1 MKKRYNYGWITSL
14 MKPLLLVLLFGG
26 ILSTSFAQEREYL
39 EGFYAVTRSDNQIFI
54 FNFNKDGTVIVTE
67 KNSEDKDHKELKKYE
82 LIGNTLTLHPIWD
95 PGRIDYFYDVSIT
108 KGADGLF
115 KFSKAGLDYEIQKH
129 SIWPA
134 IMHTLFVLIAL
145 LIFNHL
151 CRWSKWFVWAT
162 CVLLPLYLTIYV
174 WPITTVGTAV
184 DTWFHVA
191 KVWSALAGSVF
202 FTLVRFTKLNNYKW
216 AKFVVA
222 AILVINIAEAV
233 IRDFELGT
241 GFGGIY
247 HFLNGTA
254 GILSI
259 ITLSG
264 WLTIKADDSRFKD
277 MVWPDMTLLWII
289 AYDVWNWS
297 YICNC
302 IPEHAVMGLIVLL
315 GCTIPAFYKVGTWL
329 QARAYT
335 LSAYMMYIMSGSRW
349 ISHPLN
355 NVLIPDNPTF
365 IIILAMLSLG
375 LNSYNAYVHFGMMI
389 RRKAWGFGQPV
400 LTPEE
405 QAAITAT
412 NKSFPHF
419 LKLTYGQGKA
429 LSNSFIIK

>member
-1 MKKRYNYGWITSL
+1 MKKSINKNWLNSVVKPILFLILLGTFSSISYGQN
-14 MKPLLLVLLFGG
+14 K
-26 ILSTSFAQEREYL
+26 EYL

-54 FNFNKDGTVIVTE
+54 FNFNKDGTVLVTE
-67 KNSEDKDHKELKKYE
+67 KNSEDKDYKELKKYE
-82 LIGNTLTLHPIWD
+82 LIGNNLTLHPIWE
-95 PGRIDYFYDVSIT
+95 PGRIDYFYDVNIT
-108 KGADGLF
+108 KKEDGLF
-115 KFSKAGLDYEIQKH
+115 AFSNAGLDYEIQKH
-129 SIWPA
+129 SNLPA
-134 IMHTLFVLIAL
+134 IIHLSAVLIVL
-145 LIFNHL
+145 LIFNYL

-162 CVLLPLYLTIYV
+162 CIILPLYLTIYV

-222 AILVINIAEAV
+222 AILAINIVEAV

-247 HFLNGTA
+247 HYLNGTA
-254 GILSI
+254 GILCI

-264 WLTIKADDSRFKD
+264 WLTIKADDSKFKD

-302 IPEHAVMGLIVLL
+302 IPEHGVMGLIVLL
-315 GCTIPAFYKVGTWL
+315 SCTIPAFYKVGTWL

-355 NVLIPDNPTF
+355 NVLLPDNPTF

-375 LNSYNAYVHFGMMI
+375 LNVYNAYVHFGMMI

-400 LTPEE
+400 LTLAE
-405 QAAITAT
+405 QEAIVAT
-412 NKSFPHF
+412 NKTFPHF
-419 LKLTYGQGKA
+419 IKLA
-429 LSNSFIIK
+429 

>member
-1 MKKRYNYGWITSL
+1 MLDTLILTWRKS
-14 MKPLLLVLLFGG
+14 VFAAFSVG
-26 ILSTSFAQEREYL
+26 ILLATLFIFPSNAQTREYL
-39 EGFYAVTRSDNQIFI
+39 EGRYAVTRSDNQVFI
-54 FNFNKDGTVIVTE
+54 FKFNKDGTVLVTK
-67 KNSEDKDHKELKKYE
+67 KNSEDKDFKELQKYE
-82 LIGNTLTLHPIWD
+82 LTGDKLTVMPLWP
-95 PGRIDYFYDVSIT
+95 PSTIDDFNDVVMT
-108 KGADGLF
+108 RNAEGKF
-115 KFSKAGLDYEIQKH
+115 TFSKDGLDYEVEQHKNGK
-129 SIWPA
+129 A
-134 IMHTLFVLIAL
+134 IMHLTIVLLAL
-145 LIFNHL
+145 LLFNYL

-162 CVLLPLYLTIYV
+162 CIILPAYLTIYV

-222 AILVINIAEAV
+222 SILVINIAEAV
-233 IRDFELGT
+233 LRDFELGT

-264 WLTIKADDSRFKD
+264 WLTITADSSKWRD
-277 MVWPDMTLLWII
+277 MIWKDMTLLWIL

-302 IPEHAVMGLIVLL
+302 IPEHAIMGFVVLAS
-315 GCTIPAFYKVGTWL
+315 CTIPAFYKVGTWL

-335 LSAYMMYIMSGSRW
+335 LSAYMMYIMSGSKW

-355 NVLIPDNPTF
+355 NVLLPDDTTF
-365 IIILAMLSLG
+365 IILLAAFSLG
-375 LNSYNAYVHFGMMI
+375 INVYNAYIHFAMMI
-389 RRKAWGFGQPV
+389 KRKAWGFGQPV
-400 LTPEE
+400 LTPAEH
-405 QAAITAT
+405 QAIIDT
-412 NKSFPHF
+412 NKPFPAY
-419 LKLTYGQGKA
+419 LKLA
-429 LSNSFIIK
+429 

>member
-1 MKKRYNYGWITSL
+1 MRKSTSFHWL
-14 MKPLLLVLLFGG
+14 QNLLKPMLFLLLFGG
-26 ILSTSFAQEREYL
+26 IISPLIAQERASL
-39 EGFYAVTRSDNQIFI
+39 EGKYAVTRSDNQVFI
-54 FNFNKDGTVIVTE
+54 FSFSKDGTVIVTK
-67 KNSEDKDHKELKKYE
+67 KNSEDKDFKEKQKYE
-82 LIGNTLTLHPIWD
+82 LNGDKLTITPIW
-95 PGRIDYFYDVSIT
+95 PPSVIDDFNDVTMT
-108 KGADGLF
+108 KAGEGLF
-115 KFSKAGLDYEIQKH
+115 TFSKDGLDYEVQEH
-129 SIWPA
+129 SNVPA
-134 IMHTLFVLIAL
+134 IIHVSAVLIVL
-145 LIFNHL
+145 LIFNYL

-162 CVLLPLYLTIYV
+162 CVILPLYLTIYV

-222 AILVINIAEAV
+222 AILAINIVEAV
-233 IRDFELGT
+233 MRDFELGT

-247 HFLNGTA
+247 HYLNGTA
-254 GILSI
+254 GILCI

-264 WLTIKADDSRFKD
+264 WLTIKADDSKFKD

-302 IPEHAVMGLIVLL
+302 IPEHGVMGLIVLL
-315 GCTIPAFYKVGTWL
+315 SCTIPAFYKVGTWL

-335 LSAYMMYIMSGSRW
+335 LSAYMMYIMSGSKW

-355 NVLIPDNPTF
+355 NVLLPDDPTF

-375 LNSYNAYVHFGMMI
+375 LNVYNAYVHFGMMI

-400 LTPEE
+400 LTLAE
-405 QAAITAT
+405 QEAIVAT
-412 NKSFPHF
+412 NKTFPHF
-419 LKLTYGQGKA
+419 
-429 LSNSFIIK
+429 IKMA